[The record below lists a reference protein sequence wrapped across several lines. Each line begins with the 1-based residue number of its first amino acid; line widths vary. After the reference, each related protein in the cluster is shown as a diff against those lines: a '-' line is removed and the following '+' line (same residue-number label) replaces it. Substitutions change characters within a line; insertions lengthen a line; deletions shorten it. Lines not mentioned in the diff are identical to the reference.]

1 MVSPLL
7 ALALLAQS
15 VTHSEIPNPALGDP
29 ATAIPITT
37 FTGARPGKTLVITCG
52 VHGFEFVP
60 ILAAQRLLTAINP
73 QQLTGRVILV
83 RLAHPP
89 AFARR
94 TLHLNPHD
102 GLNLNRVFPGNP
114 NGSQSQ
120 RIAHALSQLIAE
132 GDFHIDMHGGDG
144 NELLDA
150 FVGTYGGP
158 LAATQFPTSDR
169 MARAFGL
176 PRIVDYR
183 METWEQ
189 VNSGRSCNRQAVAA
203 GKPTIL
209 VEIGQQGRA
218 EASEVALATRGV
230 INVLRALEML
240 PGAPLL
246 NRRQPLRYDGTVG
259 VSFTQTGIWYPAV
272 TPGTAVTTGQ
282 TLGAVRSL
290 TGELL
295 EEIKAPAPGVVLY
308 MTAAPPVNAGESALT
323 IARPQATTRK

>member
-1 MVSPLL
+1 MVSSLL
-7 ALALLAQS
+7 ALAFLAQS
-15 VTHSEIPNPALGDP
+15 VTHSEIPIPAFHDP
-29 ATAIPITT
+29 ATTIPITT
-37 FTGARPGKTLVITCG
+37 FTGARPGKTLLITCG

-60 ILAAQRLLTAINP
+60 ILAAQRLLTELNP
-73 QQLTGRVILV
+73 QQLAGRVVLV
-83 RLAHPP
+83 RLAHAP

-102 GLNLNRVFPGNP
+102 GLNLNRVFPGSP
-114 NGSQSQ
+114 TGSQSQ
-120 RIAHALSQLIAE
+120 RIAHALSALIEQA
-132 GDFHIDMHGGDG
+132 DYHIDMHGGDG

-158 LAATQFPTSDR
+158 LAATQFAASDR

-218 EASEVALATRGV
+218 EPAEVALATRGV
-230 INVLRALEML
+230 LNVLRALEML

-259 VSFTQTGIWYPAV
+259 VSFTHTGIWYPAV
-272 TPGTAVTTGQ
+272 TPGVAVTAGQ
-282 TLGAVRSL
+282 ALGVVRSL
-290 TGELL
+290 VGEVL
-295 EEIKAPAPGVVLY
+295 EEVKAPQAGVVLY
-308 MTAAPPVNAGESALT
+308 MTYAPPVNAGESAVT
-323 IARPQATTRK
+323 IARPQQAPKK